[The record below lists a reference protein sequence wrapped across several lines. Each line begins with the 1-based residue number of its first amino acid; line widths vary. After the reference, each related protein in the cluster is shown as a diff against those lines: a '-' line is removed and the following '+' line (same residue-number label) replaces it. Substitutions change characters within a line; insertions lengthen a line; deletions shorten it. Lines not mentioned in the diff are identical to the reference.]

1 MIGHKLT
8 IARILIDRQCKK
20 IIKNNIVTYKLKNLS
35 IGVHKRLS
43 KKIDSFV
50 AAKKYQ
56 MLERLID
63 MYSDMMITNFKES

>member
-1 MIGHKLT
+1 MIRHKAS
-8 IARILIDRQCKK
+8 IAKILIDRRCKK

-35 IGVHKRLS
+35 IRVHKKLS